1 MLDIVLQGPFADLP
15 GADLVDRG
23 VRDLAAGRRSI
34 EALLVSRAT
43 TRLRACGVPVGDPL
57 SEADRELYRLLDE
70 RDGTG
75 AHSAYNALT
84 RRLVSF
90 MHAAEHHAP

>member
-1 MLDIVLQGPFADLP
+1 MLGGWTHRWRISPARSSWVAACAISPP
-15 GADLVDRG
+15 GV
-23 VRDLAAGRRSI
+23 AASKRSS
-34 EALLVSRAT
+34 SRALP
-43 TRLRACGVPVGDPL
+43 TRLRACGVPVGEAL

-84 RRLVSF
+84 RRLVSS
-90 MHAAEHHAP
+90 MHAAERHAP